1 MSNAQATQAA
11 PGTSASQTATS
22 QRRVQ
27 STHPMNSSRLLL
39 DLLALAGDGDS
50 SEGWDA
56 VIRRPAMRSLMM
68 ALQYREPSIVQH
80 SRRVAGLAVGVAQQL
95 GWERDRLHVLEAA
108 SLLHDIGKIGI
119 PDLIL
124 YKPGPLSTDETELMS
139 LLYSI
144 AGDVLQACQA
154 DRDLIR
160 IVLQSPYHFNGAS
173 HDFNVIGTQMHQGA
187 RILAVCDAYDSLV
200 TPQAYRDD
208 HTHGQ
213 ALEILQRGAGTRY
226 DGNVLSALKRWFDL
240 NGVPDPALADGTE
253 NYQLQ
258 PQELLEAGSLCH
270 VFSYLYLLES
280 LYDGFYIANLNQQV
294 LIWSHGL
301 ETLTGIPWQY
311 ALEHRDSNRM
321 IQYRD
326 RLGGPVAVQERPAVS
341 TCESRRMQTTELQLR
356 TGSEEWLP
364 VEVQTLPLIDSAGTL
379 HGFAEIFRDTSG
391 TRQKGHYKDLKLMA
405 SRDALT
411 HVANRGELRKQLE
424 RQMRDYRDREYKVPF
439 SVIFLDIDHFKKC
452 NDTYGHAAGDEV
464 LISIARL
471 LQHETYSGEMVAR
484 YGGEEF
490 VIVCPESG
498 LRDVFQ
504 KAERLRAAIQSAQV
518 IKSDEFRVTSS
529 FGVATVEPED
539 EVETLLNRADKA
551 LYMSKQQGRNRV
563 SRLTSQELRDND
575 PELVTPPIVAPNQFV
590 FETSLRACVAA
601 DMIVYKMKAFVD
613 NYAAKL
619 GEVRKDKVELRLGSK
634 GLVPY
639 WGSTPDRQPVQ
650 ITLQFGD
657 ERSATLRGASK
668 LIEIAVTVI
677 PQGWCKDPAIFEA
690 RARTVVKDLR
700 EYLAAE
706 QDTLR

>member
-1 MSNAQATQAA
+1 MSEAQATQTIPEQAR
-11 PGTSASQTATS
+11 PL
-22 QRRVQ
+22 RRAQ
-27 STHPMNSSRLLL
+27 STHPMNSSRLLI
-39 DLLALAGDGDS
+39 DLLALARSGDS
-50 SEGWDA
+50 GEGWDS
-56 VIRRPAMRSLMM
+56 VIQRPAMRSLML

-95 GWERDRLHVLEAA
+95 GWDAERLHVLEAA

-154 DRDLIR
+154 DRDLIK

-200 TPQAYRDD
+200 TPQAFRED
-208 HTHGQ
+208 HAHGQ
-213 ALEILQRGAGTRY
+213 AMELLQRGAGTRY
-226 DGNVLSALKRWFDL
+226 DGNVISALKRWFET
-240 NGVPDPALADGTE
+240 NGVPDPATVDVTKDYE
-253 NYQLQ
+253 LQ
-258 PQELLEAGSLCH
+258 PQEVLEAGSLCH

-280 LYDGFYIANLNQQV
+280 LYDGFYVANINQQV

-301 ETLTGIPWQY
+301 EALTGIPWQY

-326 RLGGPVAVQERPAVS
+326 RLGGVVNAQDRPAVS
-341 TCESRRMQTTELQLR
+341 TCEAGRMQTNEMQLR

-364 VEVQTLPLIDSAGTL
+364 VEVQTLPLIDASGTL
-379 HGFAEIFRDTSG
+379 HGYAEIFRDTSG

-424 RQMRDYRDREYKVPF
+424 RQMRDYRDRDYKVPF

-490 VIVCPESG
+490 VIVCPETG
-498 LRDVFQ
+498 LRDVYA
-504 KAERLRAAIQSAQV
+504 KAERLRAAVQAAQV
-518 IKSDEFRVTSS
+518 VKGDDFRVTSS

-563 SRLTSQELRDND
+563 NRLTSTELRDND
-575 PELVTPPIVAPNQFV
+575 PELVTPPAVAPNQFV
-590 FETSLRACVAA
+590 YESTLRACVAA
-601 DMIVYKMKAFVD
+601 DMIVYKVKAFVD
-613 NYAAKL
+613 DHAARL
-619 GEVRKDKVELRLGSK
+619 GEVRKDLVELRLGTK

-639 WGSTPDRQPVQ
+639 WGTTPEKQPIQ
-650 ITLQFGD
+650 ITLKFGD

-668 LIEIAVTVI
+668 MIEISVTVV
-677 PQGWCKDPAIFEA
+677 PQGWCKDPDVFQL
-690 RARTVVKDLR
+690 RCRGVVKALR

-706 QDTLR
+706 QDTLG

>member
-1 MSNAQATQAA
+1 MSNGQAAQAA
-11 PGTSASQTATS
+11 PLPQKSTA
-22 QRRVQ
+22 RVQ
-27 STHPMNSSRLLL
+27 TTHPMNSSRLLL
-39 DLLALAGDGDS
+39 DLLALAGNGEE
-50 SEGWDA
+50 SEGWDS

-95 GWERDRLHVLEAA
+95 GWEHDKLHILEAA
-108 SLLHDIGKIGI
+108 ALLHDIGKIGI

-144 AGDVLQACQA
+144 AGDVLQACKA
-154 DRDLIR
+154 DRDLIK

-173 HDFNVIGTQMHQGA
+173 HDFQVIGTQMHQGA

-200 TPQAYRDD
+200 TPQAFRDD

-213 ALEILQRGAGTRY
+213 AMEILQRGAGTRY
-226 DGNVLSALKRWFDL
+226 DGNVLSALKRWFET
-240 NGVPDPALADGTE
+240 NGIPNPAEPDGTE
-253 NYQLQ
+253 NYQLR
-258 PQELLEAGSLCH
+258 PEEVLEAGSLCH

-280 LYDGFYIANLNQQV
+280 LYDGFYVANINQQA

-301 ETLTGIPWQY
+301 EKLTGIPWQY
-311 ALEHRDSNRM
+311 AHEHRDTSRM

-326 RLGGPVAVQERPAVS
+326 RLGGPVSTQDRPAVS
-341 TCESRRMQTTELQLR
+341 TCESGRMQTTELQLR

-364 VEVQTLPLIDSAGTL
+364 VEVQTLPLIDAAGTL
-379 HGFAEIFRDTSG
+379 HGFAEIFRDASG

-439 SVIFLDIDHFKKC
+439 SAIFLDVDHFKKC

-464 LISIARL
+464 LVSLARL

-490 VIVCPESG
+490 VVVCPETG
-498 LRDVFQ
+498 LRDAYQ
-504 KAERLRAAIQSAQV
+504 KAERLRAAIQAAQV
-518 IKSDEFRVTSS
+518 VKSDEFRITSS

-539 EVETLLNRADKA
+539 EVDTLLNRADKA
-551 LYMSKQQGRNRV
+551 LYMSKQNGRNRV
-563 SRLTSQELRDND
+563 CRLTSQELRDND
-575 PELVTPPIVAPNQFV
+575 PEMVTPPETPANAFV
-590 FETSLRACVAA
+590 YETALRACVAA
-601 DMIVYKMKAFVD
+601 DMIVYKVKAFVD
-613 NYAAKL
+613 DYAAKL
-619 GEVRKDKVELRLGSK
+619 GEVSREKVVLRVGQK

-639 WGSTPDRQPVQ
+639 WGSTPDKQPVVV
-650 ITLQFGD
+650 TLTFGD
-657 ERSATLRGASK
+657 ERTATLRGASK
-668 LIEIAVTVI
+668 LIEIGVTVE
-677 PQGWCKDPAIFEA
+677 PQGWCNDSDVFEL
-690 RARTVVKDLR
+690 RARTVVKNLR
-700 EYLAAE
+700 EYFAAE
-706 QDTLR
+706 QASLR